1 MVKKIAVFL
10 SGGGSNLQV
19 LIDKQENLHGQIVLV
34 VSNRQNAYG
43 LTRAE
48 KANIETAVIVNDDQA
63 ILELLRK
70 KEVNLVVLAG
80 YLAIVSS
87 HLIAAYQNKIINIHP
102 SLLPSFS
109 GRGAYGIHVHKQ
121 VWQRGVKITGATVH
135 FVNEGIDEGPII
147 MQEACDISDLQTP
160 EEIQQRVL
168 QLEHVILPKAIQ
180 AFCENRIEIKKGKV
194 RIHE

>member
-1 MVKKIAVFL
+1 MVKKIAVFI

-19 LIDKQENLHGQIVLV
+19 IIDQQESLHGEVVLV
-34 VSNRQNAYG
+34 ISNRQSAYG
-43 LTRAE
+43 LTRAK
-48 KANIETAVIVNDDQA
+48 KANIETAVITKDDQA
-63 ILELLRK
+63 ILELLRE
-70 KEVNLVVLAG
+70 KEVDLIVLAG
-80 YLAIVSS
+80 YLAIVSPK
-87 HLIAAYQNKIINIHP
+87 LIAAYPNKIINIHP

-109 GRGAYGIHVHKQ
+109 GKGAYGIHVHEQ
-121 VWQRGVKITGATVH
+121 AMQRGVKITGATVH

-160 EEIQQRVL
+160 QEIQQRIV
-168 QLEHVILPKAIQ
+168 QLEHVLLPKAIQ

>member
-1 MVKKIAVFL
+1 MVKKIAVFI

-19 LIDKQENLHGQIVLV
+19 IMDKQESLHGEVVLV
-34 VSNRQNAYG
+34 ISNRQSAYG
-43 LTRAE
+43 LTRA
-48 KANIETAVIVNDDQA
+48 KQANIETAVIKNDDQA
-63 ILELLRK
+63 ILELLQK
-70 KEVNLVVLAG
+70 KEVDLIVLAG

-87 HLIAAYQNKIINIHP
+87 QVIDAYPNKIINIHP

-109 GRGAYGIHVHKQ
+109 GKGAYGIHVHEQ
-121 VWQRGVKITGATVH
+121 AMQRGVKITGATVH
-135 FVNEGIDEGPII
+135 FVNKGIDEGPII

-160 EEIQQRVL
+160 KEIQQRVL
-168 QLEHVILPKAIQ
+168 QLEHVLLPKAIQ

>member
-1 MVKKIAVFL
+1 MVKKIAVFI

-19 LIDKQENLHGQIVLV
+19 IIDTQESLHGEVVLV
-34 VSNRQNAYG
+34 ISNRQSAYG
-43 LTRAE
+43 LTRAK
-48 KANIETAVIVNDDQA
+48 KANIETAVITNDDQA
-63 ILELLRK
+63 ILELLRE
-70 KEVNLVVLAG
+70 KEVDLIVLAG
-80 YLAIVSS
+80 YLAIVSPQI
-87 HLIAAYQNKIINIHP
+87 IAAYPNKIINIHP

-109 GRGAYGIHVHKQ
+109 GKGAYGIHVHEQ
-121 VWQRGVKITGATVH
+121 AMQRGVKITGATVH

-147 MQEACDISDLQTP
+147 IQEACDITNLQTP

>member
-1 MVKKIAVFL
+1 MVKKIAVFI

-19 LIDKQENLHGQIVLV
+19 LIDKQESLHGEVVLV
-34 VSNRQNAYG
+34 ISNRQSAYG
-43 LTRAE
+43 LTRAK
-48 KANIETAVIVNDDQA
+48 KANIETAVIKNDDQA
-63 ILELLRK
+63 ILELLRE
-70 KEVNLVVLAG
+70 KEVDLIVLAG
-80 YLAIVSS
+80 YLAIVSPK
-87 HLIAAYQNKIINIHP
+87 LIAAYPNKIINIHP

-109 GRGAYGIHVHKQ
+109 GKGAYGLHVHEQ
-121 VWQRGVKITGATVH
+121 AWQRGVKVTGATVH

-160 EEIQQRVL
+160 QEIQQRVL
-168 QLEHVILPKAIQ
+168 QLEHVILPQAIQ